1 MEKNSKNDPG
11 FATSRRSL
19 LKGGAALSGIA
30 LAASAVP
37 LPVSAGGRDTVTVG
51 SKA

>member
-1 MEKNSKNDPG
+1 MEKNSKNAPD

-19 LKGGAALSGIA
+19 LKGSAALSGIA

-37 LPVSAGGRDTVTVG
+37 MPVSAGERGT
-51 SKA
+51 